1 LTQTARS
8 KSREIGMD
16 LIAIGFGIFIATVLI
31 IQLVMYGVSHMRTTQ
46 RVKIRKRLRKLT
58 VVESG
63 PDGAEILKKR
73 TLSDIPFLNAL
84 LGSFPGLNSLDRLMV
99 QANAKYPMGF
109 YLLLGLFLA
118 VIGILIGS
126 KLAHNA
132 LLAILLAVILSG
144 VPYVHLVR
152 MKRLRAEKFKKQMP
166 DGLDLIA
173 RSLKAGH
180 AFSAGISMAAEEF
193 DDPLGSEFSEMLDEI
208 NFGIS
213 VPEALKNLTVRVECE
228 EIKYFVTG
236 VILQRETGGNLAELI
251 QTLANL
257 IREKFK
263 FEGKVRT
270 LSAEGKLSAIIL
282 AALPFLVAGW
292 IWLTNPQY
300 LAPLVAEPFG
310 RVLLLLAGVFM
321 IVGILIMKR
330 MVNIKV

>member
-1 LTQTARS
+1 MNL
-8 KSREIGMD
+8 
-16 LIAIGFGIFIATVLI
+16 LAIGFGIFIATVVI
-31 IQLVMYGVSHMRTTQ
+31 IQLVMYGVRHMRTTQ
-46 RVKIRKRLRKLT
+46 RVKVQKRLRKLT
-58 VVESG
+58 HVESG

-73 TLSDIPFLNAL
+73 AYSDMPFLNAL
-84 LGSFPGLNSLDRLMV
+84 LGSLPGLSSLDRLMV

-109 YLLLGLFLA
+109 YMLLGLFLA
-118 VIGILIGS
+118 VVGLLIGS
-126 KLAHNA
+126 KLAHNT
-132 LLAILLAVILSG
+132 LLAILLALILG
-144 VPYVHLVR
+144 GAPYVHLVR

-180 AFSAGISMAAEEF
+180 AFSGGISLAAEEF

-208 NFGIS
+208 NFGVS
-213 VPEALKNLTVRVECE
+213 VPEALKNLTNRVECE
-228 EIKYFVTG
+228 EIKYFAMG

-270 LSAEGKLSAIIL
+270 LSAEGKLSAVIL
-282 AALPFLVAGW
+282 SALPFVVGGW
-292 IWLTNPQY
+292 FWLTNPKY

-310 RVLLLLAGVFM
+310 QVLLLLAGIFM
-321 IVGILIMKR
+321 IAGILVMKR

>member
-1 LTQTARS
+1 
-8 KSREIGMD
+8 MD
-16 LIAIGFGIFIATVLI
+16 LFAIGFGIFIATVLI
-31 IQLVMYGVSHMRTTQ
+31 IQLVTYGVRHMRTTQ

-58 VVESG
+58 YVESG

-73 TLSDIPFLNAL
+73 AFSDIPFLNSL
-84 LGSFPGLNSLDRLMV
+84 LASLPGMNSLDRLMV

-109 YLLLGLFLA
+109 YLLLGLVFA
-118 VIGILIGS
+118 VVGLLIGS
-126 KLAHNA
+126 KLAHNT
-132 LLAILLAVILSG
+132 LLAILLALILGS

-180 AFSAGISMAAEEF
+180 AFSGGISMAAEEF

-208 NFGIS
+208 NFGVS
-213 VPEALKNLTVRVECE
+213 VPEALKNLTTRIECE
-228 EIKYFVTG
+228 EIKYFAMG

-270 LSAEGKLSAIIL
+270 LSAEGKLSAVIL
-282 AALPFLVAGW
+282 SALPFMVGGW
-292 IWLTNPQY
+292 FWFANPKY
-300 LAPLVAEPFG
+300 LAPLVSEPFG
-310 RVLLLLAGVFM
+310 RVLLLLAGAFM
-321 IVGILIMKR
+321 IVGILVMKR
-330 MVNIKV
+330 MVSIKV

>member
-1 LTQTARS
+1 
-8 KSREIGMD
+8 MD
-16 LIAIGFGIFIATVLI
+16 LLAIGFGIFIATVVI
-31 IQLVMYGVSHMRTTQ
+31 IQLVMYGVRHMRTTQ

-58 VVESG
+58 YVESG
-63 PDGAEILKKR
+63 GDGAEILKKR
-73 TLSDIPFLNAL
+73 AYSDIPFLNSL
-84 LGSFPGLNSLDRLMV
+84 LESLPGLSSLDRLMV

-118 VIGILIGS
+118 IVGLLIGS
-126 KLAHNA
+126 QLARNT
-132 LLAILLAVILSG
+132 LLAILLALILG
-144 VPYVHLVR
+144 GAPYLHLVR

-180 AFSAGISMAAEEF
+180 AFSGGISMAAEEF
-193 DDPLGSEFSEMLDEI
+193 DDPLGSEFAEMLDEI
-208 NFGIS
+208 NFGVS
-213 VPEALKNLTVRVECE
+213 VSEALKNLTTRIECE
-228 EIKYFVTG
+228 EIKYFAMG

-282 AALPFLVAGW
+282 AALPFLVGGW
-292 IWLTNPQY
+292 IWLTNPKY

-310 RVLLLLAGVFM
+310 RVLLLLAGAFM
-321 IVGILIMKR
+321 IAGILVMKR
-330 MVNIKV
+330 MVSIKV

>member
-1 LTQTARS
+1 
-8 KSREIGMD
+8 MD
-16 LIAIGFGIFIATVLI
+16 LFAIGFGIFVATVVI
-31 IQLVMYGVSHMRTTQ
+31 IQLVMYGVRHMRTTQ

-58 VVESG
+58 YVESG

-73 TLSDIPFLNAL
+73 AYSDIPFLNSL
-84 LGSFPGLNSLDRLMV
+84 LESLPGLSSLDRLMV

-118 VIGILIGS
+118 VVGLLVGS
-126 KLAHNA
+126 LLAHNT
-132 LLAILLAVILSG
+132 LLSILLALILGG

-152 MKRLRAEKFKKQMP
+152 LKRLRAEKFKKQMP

-180 AFSAGISMAAEEF
+180 AFSGGISMAAEEF

-208 NFGIS
+208 NFGVS
-213 VPEALKNLTVRVECE
+213 VPEALKNLTTRIECE
-228 EIKYFVTG
+228 EIKYFAMG

-270 LSAEGKLSAIIL
+270 LSAEGKLSAVIL
-282 AALPFLVAGW
+282 AALPFLVGGW
-292 IWLTNPQY
+292 IWLTNPKY

-310 RVLLLLAGVFM
+310 RVLLLLAAAFM
-321 IVGILIMKR
+321 IAGILALKR
-330 MVNIKV
+330 MVSIKV

>member
-1 LTQTARS
+1 
-8 KSREIGMD
+8 MD
-16 LIAIGFGIFIATVLI
+16 LFAIGFGIFIATVLI
-31 IQLVMYGVSHMRTTQ
+31 IQLVMYGVGHMRTTQ

-73 TLSDIPFLNAL
+73 ALSDIPFLNAF
-84 LGSFPGLNSLDRLMV
+84 LGSFPGLSSLDRLMV

-109 YLLLGLFLA
+109 YMLLGLFLA
-118 VIGILIGS
+118 VVGILIGS
-126 KLAHNA
+126 QLAHNT
-132 LLAILLAVILSG
+132 LLAILLAFILGG

-180 AFSAGISMAAEEF
+180 AFSGGISMAAEEF

-208 NFGIS
+208 NFGVS
-213 VPEALKNLTVRVECE
+213 VPEALKNLTTRIECE
-228 EIKYFVTG
+228 ELKYFAMG

-270 LSAEGKLSAIIL
+270 LSAEGKLSAVIL

-292 IWLTNPQY
+292 IWLTNPKY

-310 RVLLLLAGVFM
+310 QVLLLLAAAFM
-321 IVGILIMKR
+321 IAGILIMKR

>member
-1 LTQTARS
+1 
-8 KSREIGMD
+8 MD
-16 LIAIGFGIFIATVLI
+16 LLGIGFGIFIATVLI
-31 IQLVMYGVSHMRTTQ
+31 IQLVMYGVRHMRTTQ

-58 VVESG
+58 YVESG

-73 TLSDIPFLNAL
+73 VYSEIPILNSL
-84 LGSFPGLNSLDRLMV
+84 LGIIPGLGSLDRLMV
-99 QANAKYPMGF
+99 QANTKYPMGF
-109 YLLLGLFLA
+109 YLLLGLFLS
-118 VIGILIGS
+118 VVGLLIGS
-126 KLAHNA
+126 LLAHNA
-132 LLAILLAVILSG
+132 LLAILLAFILG
-144 VPYVHLVR
+144 GAPYVHLVR

-180 AFSAGISMAAEEF
+180 AFSGGISMAAEEF

-208 NFGIS
+208 NFGVS
-213 VPEALKNLTVRVECE
+213 VPEALKNLTTRIECE
-228 EIKYFVTG
+228 EIKYFTMG

-270 LSAEGKLSAIIL
+270 LSAEGKLSAAIL
-282 AALPFLVAGW
+282 AVLPFLVAGW
-292 IWLTNPQY
+292 LWISNPKY

-310 RVLLLLAGVFM
+310 RVLLLLAGIFM
-321 IVGILIMKR
+321 IAGILVMKR

>member
-1 LTQTARS
+1 
-8 KSREIGMD
+8 MD
-16 LIAIGFGIFIATVLI
+16 LFAIGFGIFIATVLI
-31 IQLVMYGVSHMRTTQ
+31 IQLVMYGVRHMRTTQ

-58 VVESG
+58 VVE
-63 PDGAEILKKR
+63 DGSDGDEILKKR
-73 TLSDIPFLNAL
+73 ALSDIPFLNAL
-84 LGSFPGLNSLDRLMV
+84 LGSFPGLSSLDRLMV

-118 VIGILIGS
+118 VVGILIGS
-126 KLAHNA
+126 HLGRNT
-132 LLAILLAVILSG
+132 LLAILLALILGG
-144 VPYVHLVR
+144 VPYIHLVR
-152 MKRLRAEKFKKQMP
+152 LKRLRSEKFKKQMP

-180 AFSAGISMAAEEF
+180 AFSGGISMAAEEF

-208 NFGIS
+208 NFGVS
-213 VPEALKNLTVRVECE
+213 VPEALKNLTTRIECE
-228 EIKYFVTG
+228 EIKYFAMG

-270 LSAEGKLSAIIL
+270 LSAEGKLSAVIL

-292 IWLTNPQY
+292 IWLTNPKY

-310 RVLLLLAGVFM
+310 QVLLLLAAAFM
-321 IVGILIMKR
+321 IAGILIMKR
-330 MVNIKV
+330 MVSIKV